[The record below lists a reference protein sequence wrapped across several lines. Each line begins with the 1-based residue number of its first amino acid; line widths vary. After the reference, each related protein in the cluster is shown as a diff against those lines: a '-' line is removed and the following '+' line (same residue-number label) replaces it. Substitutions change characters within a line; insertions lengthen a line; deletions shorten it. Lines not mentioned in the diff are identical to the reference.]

1 MGPEPGRRVK
11 TGLPRL
17 VALSAAARWRCVPVG
32 LGESTMV
39 TAEARSL
46 TGLVCVALTGVL
58 LGGACNQDGSPQSTT
73 PAASAPT
80 TTASSDATKPAR
92 RDTRSATLA
101 RLFTGVTSQSVV
113 GYRLVHLPGQSALE
127 VREPPEW
134 KTVRRPKELRLSRDK
149 DALLLFQSRSGTFA
163 LAAVAKAAKSMK
175 LTDVAWGDPVDGQLG
190 ARRLPG
196 KMADGMARLHGEE
209 ADIWYFALPVAGDEH
224 LLVLAAVKRQHSTLR
239 STLIDC
245 LKSLRPKP

>member
-1 MGPEPGRRVK
+1 
-11 TGLPRL
+11 
-17 VALSAAARWRCVPVG
+17 
-32 LGESTMV
+32 MV
-39 TAEARSL
+39 TSEGHPLA
-46 TGLVCVALTGVL
+46 GLLCLALTLALFV
-58 LGGACNQDGSPQSTT
+58 GACNQDGPAQTT
-73 PAASAPT
+73 ASAASASVA
-80 TTASSDATKPAR
+80 TASSDTNKPAR

-134 KTVRRPKELRLSRDK
+134 KTLRRPKELRLSRDK
-149 DALLLFQSRSGTFA
+149 DALLLFQSRSGTFE

-209 ADIWYFALPVAGDEH
+209 ADIWYFALPIVGAEH
-224 LLVLAAVKRQHSTLR
+224 LLVVAAVKRQHSTLR